1 MRMENLTT
9 KHLEDFLMDNSFKE
23 FVIGK
28 NKEAVEMWTN
38 WINDNPSAKNEF
50 EIAIKVIHLLHKTK
64 KDISDLHT
72 EEDLKELLAKIHS
85 ENEDTLETSNNQFQ
99 WYRIAAIFVLLFTLS
114 VTFYFLFKNRS
125 KAGEVLVYN
134 EIIVPLGEKSQL
146 ILADG
151 THIWINSSSKLRYPV
166 NFSKNNRTVYLE
178 GEAYFDVTKKED
190 QPFIVSTPDLNVKV
204 LGTAFNVKN
213 YPGDKKA
220 VTTVVRGLVSV
231 ESKKELTK
239 PVLLKPNENMIL
251 TTVVSKEVKEVNEQI
266 VHDNR
271 IMPTVEAIINKT
283 VNVEAITSWKDQM
296 LVFSDEPLEEVALK
310 MERWYNVK
318 VFIENESLKKERY
331 RGKFVNNE
339 TIYQVLEVINYTTP
353 IRYSIKNN
361 EIYIDKRK

>member
-1 MRMENLTT
+1 MENLIT

-23 FVIGK
+23 FVIGN
-28 NKEAVEMWTN
+28 NKEAVETWTK
-38 WINDNPSAKNEF
+38 WIKENPSAKNEF
-50 EIAIKVIHLLHKTK
+50 ETAIKVMHLLLKTK

-72 EEDLKELLAKIHS
+72 EEDLKELLAKIQ
-85 ENEDTLETSNNQFQ
+85 NEDENLQETSNIQFQ
-99 WYRIAAIFVLLFTLS
+99 WYRIAAIFVLLLTLS
-114 VTFYFLFKNRS
+114 VTFFFLFKSRS
-125 KAGEVLVYN
+125 KVSEELVYN

-146 ILADG
+146 VLADG

-166 NFSKNNRTVYLE
+166 NFGKNNRKVYLE

-190 QPFIVSTPDLNVKV
+190 QPFIVSTPDLNIKV

-220 VTTVVRGLVSV
+220 ITTVVRGLVSV
-231 ESKKELTK
+231 ESKELAK
-239 PVLLKPNENMIL
+239 PVLLKPNENIVL
-251 TTVVSKEVKEVNEQI
+251 SRVPESHTESVKEEVKEEAAAAKL
-266 VHDNR
+266 
-271 IMPTVEAIINKT
+271 EAIVNKT

-296 LVFSDEPLEEVALK
+296 LVFSDEPLEDVALK

-318 VFIENESLKKERY
+318 VYINNESLKKERY

-353 IRYSIKNN
+353 IRYTIKNN

>member
-1 MRMENLTT
+1 MENLIT

-23 FVIGK
+23 FVTGD
-28 NKEAVEMWTN
+28 NNEAIKKWTN
-38 WINDNPSAKNEF
+38 WITENPSAKNEF
-50 EIAIKVIHLLHKTK
+50 ETSIKVMHLLLKTK

-72 EEDLKELLAKIHS
+72 EEDLKELLAKIQS
-85 ENEDTLETSNNQFQ
+85 QEETIQETSNTQFQ
-99 WYRIAAIFVLLFTLS
+99 WYRIAAIFVLLLTLS
-114 VTFYFLFKNRS
+114 VTFFFLFKSRTKVS
-125 KAGEVLVYN
+125 EELVYN

-146 ILADG
+146 VLADG

-166 NFSKNNRTVYLE
+166 NFGKNNRKVYLE

-190 QPFIVSTPDLNVKV
+190 QPFIVSTPDLNIKV

-213 YPGDKKA
+213 YPGDNKA

-231 ESKKELTK
+231 ESNELTK
-239 PVLLKPNENMIL
+239 PVLLKPNENIVL
-251 TTVVSKEVKEVNEQI
+251 STISEAKEESATELVKEETTI
-266 VHDNR
+266 SKL
-271 IMPTVEAIINKT
+271 EAVVNKT

-296 LVFSDEPLEEVALK
+296 LVFSDEPFEDVAQK

-318 VFIENESLKKERY
+318 VFINSESLKKERY

-353 IRYSIKNN
+353 IRYTIKNN

>member
-1 MRMENLTT
+1 
-9 KHLEDFLMDNSFKE
+9 MDNSFKE
-23 FVIGK
+23 FVTGK
-28 NKEAVEMWTN
+28 NKESVEAWTN
-38 WINDNPSAKNEF
+38 WINENPSARNEF
-50 EIAIKVIHLLHKTK
+50 EIAIKVMHLLLKTK

-85 ENEDTLETSNNQFQ
+85 ENDNEILTESSNTRFQ

-114 VTFYFLFKNRS
+114 ATFYFLFKNRS
-125 KAGEVLVYN
+125 KGGEDLVYN

-166 NFSKNNRTVYLE
+166 NFSKKNRTVYLE
-178 GEAYFDVTKKED
+178 GEAYFDVTKKEG

-239 PVLLKPNENMIL
+239 PVLLKPNENIVL
-251 TTVVSKEVKEVNEQI
+251 STIAEPEDKAVKHENVREEQAT
-266 VHDNR
+266 
-271 IMPTVEAIINKT
+271 PTMEAIINKT

-318 VFIENESLKKERY
+318 VFIRNEGLKKERY

-353 IRYSIKNN
+353 IKYSMKNN
-361 EIYIDKRK
+361 EIYIDKRN